1 MNSPIFVDAVKEL
14 SFKISHMPSM
24 LCNRAGA
31 DPLEPQK
38 H

>member
-24 LCNRAGA
+24 LCKRAGA
-31 DPLEPQK
+31 DPLESQK